1 MVGAVTQEEASLRNY
16 QSVLILKPD
25 LDEAQV
31 EQSTEKIT
39 AIINKF
45 EGAILKLDN
54 WGKKR
59 LAYRVKKNKFGY
71 YLNIYHTCEEA
82 NLPALEKE
90 YQLYDLIIKY
100 LVIRLEERD
109 IARVMTKAAE
119 AAEIAAA
126 AAAEKA
132 ESESKEAA
140 ATEKTEGESKEA
152 AVAEKTEGESKEA
165 AATEKTEDDSKKD
178 AVAEEAK

>member
-1 MVGAVTQEEASLRNY
+1 LRNY

-31 EQSTEKIT
+31 EQSIEKIT
-39 AIINKF
+39 SIISKF
-45 EGAILKLDN
+45 GGAILKLDN

-71 YLNIYHTCEEA
+71 YLNIYHTCEQG
-82 NLPALEKE
+82 NVPALEKE

-109 IARVMTKAAE
+109 IERVMSKAAE
-119 AAEIAAA
+119 AAEAAEA
-126 AAAEKA
+126 SATEKSEAEVKKEDTTAEKA
-132 ESESKEAA
+132 ETETKKEE
-140 ATEKTEGESKEA
+140 AT
-152 AVAEKTEGESKEA
+152 AEKS
-165 AATEKTEDDSKKD
+165 D
-178 AVAEEAK
+178 

>member
-1 MVGAVTQEEASLRNY
+1 MRNY

-31 EQSTEKIT
+31 EQSIEKIT
-39 AIINKF
+39 SIINKF
-45 EGAILKLDN
+45 GGAILKLDN

-71 YLNIYHTCEEA
+71 YLNIYHTCEQGGV
-82 NLPALEKE
+82 PDLERE

-109 IARVMTKAAE
+109 IERVMSQQTESTETSE
-119 AAEIAAA
+119 AGGEGSPKKDV
-126 AAAEKA
+126 AAEK
-132 ESESKEAA
+132 S
-140 ATEKTEGESKEA
+140 
-152 AVAEKTEGESKEA
+152 
-165 AATEKTEDDSKKD
+165 D
-178 AVAEEAK
+178 

>member
-1 MVGAVTQEEASLRNY
+1 MRNY

-31 EQSTEKIT
+31 DQSVEKIT
-39 AIINKF
+39 SIIKKF
-45 EGAILKLDN
+45 DGSVLNLEK

-71 YLNIYHTCEEA
+71 YLNIYHTCE
-82 NLPALEKE
+82 PVKVPDLEKE

-109 IARVMTKAAE
+109 IERVM
-119 AAEIAAA
+119 
-126 AAAEKA
+126 
-132 ESESKEAA
+132 SQ
-140 ATEKTEGESKEA
+140 
-152 AVAEKTEGESKEA
+152 VAEVAASTETSSEG
-165 AATEKTEDDSKKD
+165 DSKKD
-178 AVAEEAK
+178 VAAAEAPKSSEAGKEGDSK